1 MDKRAASLSR
11 NRYGSDFQIFSLEWT
26 KDKLI
31 WKINGVPIY
40 STTQG
45 VPQVPMYINI
55 SSSLYQ
61 DVNGSVLPA
70 EVDVDWVRCYRQA

>member
-1 MDKRAASLSR
+1 MSRDK
-11 NRYGSDFQIFSLEWT
+11 YGKDYQIFSLEWT
-26 KDKLI
+26 STKLT
-31 WKINGVPIY
+31 WKINGVTIY
-40 STTQG
+40 STTKG

-70 EVDVDWVRCYRQA
+70 DVEVDWVRCYRNS